1 MLHRLSRS
9 PRQPLFDTLANANIL
24 FLHFRFLAHTFVA
37 QLCSY
42 VYDTAIRGHFDSF
55 LLKLSIPKECRNE
68 HRFSDVFELAQYHS
82 GVLDNI
88 LIACLLRSG
97 QKAAGDALRTCLET
111 VMELGVLAGELHR
124 GRVEEFQAKS
134 ALEELYS
141 AFKRRVSRLV
151 RWGSHDQSC
160 IPNLVDLLPRFAC
173 WRY

>member
-9 PRQPLFDTLANANIL
+9 PKKPLFDTLAKTNTL

-42 VYDTAIRGHFDSF
+42 VYDTAIRGHFDS
-55 LLKLSIPKECRNE
+55 LLSKLSTPKGCHNE
-68 HRFSDVFELAQYHS
+68 DKFSDVFELARYHS

-111 VMELGVLAGELHR
+111 VMELGVLAGELSR
-124 GRVEEFQAKS
+124 GRVEEYQAKPM
-134 ALEELYS
+134 LEELYS

-151 RWGSHDQSC
+151 SPRSHD
-160 IPNLVDLLPRFAC
+160 
-173 WRY
+173 